1 MKGDCACMDN
11 EDEDG
16 DEEGQEAE
24 QDELIY
30 EVSWL
35 CFFFGTS
42 RRPNVN
48 FFSLHSTSITDL
60 PSSLPHYCYNIIAKH
75 LVCATI

>member
-1 MKGDCACMDN
+1 MNLTENFTLQIYTLLYLVLQKNQSITAVMKGDCACMDN

-30 EVSWL
+30 EVS
-35 CFFFGTS
+35 
-42 RRPNVN
+42 
-48 FFSLHSTSITDL
+48 
-60 PSSLPHYCYNIIAKH
+60 
-75 LVCATI
+75 

>member
-42 RRPNVN
+42 RWGADIII
-48 FFSLHSTSITDL
+48 HL
-60 PSSLPHYCYNIIAKH
+60 PTMH
-75 LVCATI
+75 